1 MVERLKKTG
10 GPHLLVAI
18 RDFDIRSDVMRGDVD
33 GMGQMCREN
42 SSPATPN
49 GCREATA
56 TP

>member
-10 GPHLLVAI
+10 GLHLLVAI